1 MQVTIRKEELKET
14 IKEAIRE
21 IIEEE
26 KIESFL
32 SLIPPVSDQEMEEI
46 NKTYGSPEGKKKVTY
61 SEEIEI

>member
-46 NKTYGSPEGKKKVTY
+46 NKTYGSPEGKRKVAY

>member
-46 NKTYGSPEGKKKVTY
+46 NKTYGSPEGKKKVAY

>member
-1 MQVTIRKEELKET
+1 MQVTIKKEELKKT

-21 IIEEE
+21 LIEEE

-46 NKTYGSPEGKKKVTY
+46 NETYGKPEGKKKVAY